1 MKYRVTHLLANL
13 GWVDLDLGCSNLCL
27 VLPGLMGNWQIWLS
41 IRARWWNLPNQSQ
54 PRFARRCVTP
64 YTSDKDSHKTGIFG
78 VLGSYLQEAKID
90 VRPSKN
96 VFTEPIFRG
105 GKQGNHSIMFELF
118 PSEKSVQSG
127 WSGCRTGNGKKL
139 SSSQA
144 QLGQATYLAVAQFI
158 AVSCETSSLL
168 TSVKQALPGGTCGPG
183 GGSR

>member
-1 MKYRVTHLLANL
+1 MVEPPKSKST
-13 GWVDLDLGCSNLCL
+13 
-27 VLPGLMGNWQIWLS
+27 
-41 IRARWWNLPNQSQ
+41 Q
-54 PRFARRCVTP
+54 PRFTRRCVTP

-78 VLGSYLQEAKID
+78 FLGSYLQEAKID

-144 QLGQATYLAVAQFI
+144 QL
-158 AVSCETSSLL
+158 SCETSSLL

-183 GGSR
+183 GGSRYLFLGAVMPLLCRLLGTLQQKVKEALAIQGD